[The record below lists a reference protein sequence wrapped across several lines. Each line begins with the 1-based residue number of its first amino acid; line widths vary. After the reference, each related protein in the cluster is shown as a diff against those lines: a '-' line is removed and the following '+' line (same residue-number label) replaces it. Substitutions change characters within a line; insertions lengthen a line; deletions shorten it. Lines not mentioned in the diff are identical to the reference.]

1 MIRRGLV
8 AVVLLL
14 AACESQQMPRITI
27 PQWEQ
32 ARESV
37 KGGIGQRY
45 EDQASCRKTSVD
57 AKTMVACM
65 QDRGYGYIPRSAETQ
80 ATECWRLR
88 DANEVDPLPEAAC
101 FVREPKPA
109 N

>member
-8 AVVLLL
+8 ALVLLL

-37 KGGIGQRY
+37 TRIAREVLSNPII
-45 EDQASCRKTSVD
+45 EDYLVE
-57 AKTMVACM
+57 
-65 QDRGYGYIPRSAETQ
+65 IET
-80 ATECWRLR
+80 
-88 DANEVDPLPEAAC
+88 
-101 FVREPKPA
+101 
-109 N
+109 